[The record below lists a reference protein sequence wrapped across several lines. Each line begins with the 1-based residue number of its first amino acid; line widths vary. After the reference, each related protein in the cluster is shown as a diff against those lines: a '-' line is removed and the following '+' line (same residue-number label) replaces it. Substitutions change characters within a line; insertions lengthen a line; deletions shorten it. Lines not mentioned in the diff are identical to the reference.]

1 MPPPHPA
8 LSPIANDGGEGK
20 ISIVILASG
29 RGSNFAALLA
39 AQQRGDLPI
48 RIRALLSDKSAA
60 PALDIARAA
69 GIGAIALSPRNF
81 SDRAAFDRALFAR
94 AAEFRPDL
102 IVLAGYMRVIDA
114 AVVNEWHGRMI
125 NIHPSLLPKYPGLH
139 THARAIEAGDGVHGA
154 SVHFVTAQLDGGP
167 VIAQA
172 QMPILG
178 GDTPDTLAAR
188 LLPLEHR
195 LLAASVDAIAR
206 HRIALGTH
214 GVECD
219 GKPLVAPLCLQA
231 DGSLRAVG

>member
-1 MPPPHPA
+1 MID
-8 LSPIANDGGEGK
+8 L
-20 ISIVILASG
+20 VVLASG
-29 RGSNFAALLA
+29 RGSNFAALLG
-39 AQQRGDLPI
+39 AQQRGELPI

-69 GIGAIALSPRNF
+69 GIDAIALAPRDF
-81 SDRAAFDRALFAR
+81 ADRAAFDRAMFAR
-94 AAEFRPDL
+94 AAEFRPAL

-139 THARAIEAGDGVHGA
+139 THARTLEAGDDMHGA

-167 VIAQA
+167 VIAQVE
-172 QMPILG
+172 MPVLG
-178 GDTPDTLAAR
+178 GDSADALAAR

-206 HRIALGTH
+206 GRIALRGNRI
-214 GVECD
+214 ECD
-219 GKPLVAPLCLQA
+219 GKPLAAPLRLQA